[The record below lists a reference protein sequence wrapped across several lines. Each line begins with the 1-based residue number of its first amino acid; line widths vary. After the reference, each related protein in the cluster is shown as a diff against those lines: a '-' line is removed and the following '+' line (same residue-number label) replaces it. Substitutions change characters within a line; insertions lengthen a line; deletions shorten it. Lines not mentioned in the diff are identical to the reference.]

1 MAENEQTK
9 VCPKCGKQ
17 MQEGYI
23 PDRGYNSNYVA
34 NFPVWVSGHPEKRF
48 LGGLDL
54 DGKIT
59 LNITT
64 FRCQTCAYLESY
76 AKG

>member
-23 PDRGYNSNYVA
+23 PDRFYA
-34 NFPVWVSGHPEKRF
+34 NFQVWVSGQPEKRF
-48 LGGLDL
+48 LGGGLDL
-54 DGKIT
+54 DGKTT